1 MTCPSC
7 SAENRAGR
15 KFCVEC
21 GAALALKCP
30 ACGSPHEA
38 GEKFCGECGGAL
50 IARPAPVPSPA
61 DAPSRRAHA
70 TDRAEARKVVT
81 IIFADLI
88 GSTSLHERLDA
99 ESVTRLM
106 DHYYRAMRG
115 AVETHDGTVVKL
127 MGDGVMAAFGVP
139 RVAEDDAIRA
149 VRAGVAMQDTFRE
162 LARNEFAAVG
172 DIGLRVGINTGEVV
186 VSADNT
192 DVVGDPVNVA
202 ARLQTEAHDGEVVIG
217 ESTRRLVAALVT
229 LAPLGSFAL
238 KGRSEAM
245 RAYRVESL
253 ERPVGTATAAFV
265 GRDDELGRIAAVY
278 DAALAT
284 PAARLAVLL
293 GSPGLGKSRMIEEFA
308 RRLGDVATVLT
319 AQCDAAGGA
328 TFAPLAEAL
337 RELLS
342 AHRDQVPL
350 LTKEGSGEVGQ
361 PARQPPPSPLLS
373 KDGEGQQPQ
382 RSDPPVTS
390 GNAPGG
396 GGAAENLRA
405 AIEAAVP
412 GIDTERTRIVAGITA
427 LLAGSPASPEETFFV
442 IRRFLAAL
450 ASAQPVVLVIDDLQ
464 WAEPLLLDLVEHL
477 VQWGSG
483 VPLLVLVGARPE
495 LRDLRSSLVTPGGLV
510 ADVLTLAGLDAGA
523 AMRLAANV
531 IGAADLPAAVAAK
544 VLATSEG
551 NPLFV
556 GELVRMLVQEGG
568 LTKDGDRWIPGVA
581 LAALEMP
588 PTIQALLAARLERLR
603 PEERSVLERAA
614 VVGRQFSRSAVAEL
628 LPRDVVDLDAR
639 LEALRRGEL
648 IERDTGWFLG
658 EPGLRFHHLL
668 IRDAA
673 YRRLL
678 KGTRAELHARF
689 ADWVTAHAGDAVDH
703 DETIGWHLEQAHQL
717 LHELGP
723 LDAAGRA
730 LGERAARHLAA
741 AGRRALARDDLPVAA
756 DLLGRA
762 VDRLDVDDAARADLA
777 LDWCEAL
784 LSAGDVGPAAKAID
798 ELGRFIGDSDAEQIL
813 APSPTHPLSVG
824 EGGGEGTSGGGAGA
838 AHTSNTLTLL
848 SPALNRRA
856 GEDSM
861 RLRAWHTCFKGQ
873 LTVLTAPQG
882 LQAAADAV
890 AGAAEELAKLGDAAG
905 EAKAHSV
912 HATALAR
919 LGKVGACEAALDQAL
934 AAARRGGDR
943 RRANAVLA
951 GAPLAAL
958 WGPSPVTRASG
969 RCLDVVR
976 VLRITQ
982 GAPAVE
988 SVALSCQGVL
998 EALRGRTE
1006 AARRM
1011 LASSRKMVEDLGIAP
1026 RLFEAD
1032 AFAGR
1037 IAAMDGDA
1045 AGAERLLRS
1054 AYEGLRELG
1063 LGIDAARAGAL
1074 LARTLLA
1081 QDRVAE
1087 AESLS
1092 HESERLAGD
1101 DLQAA
1106 IAWRG
1111 VRAEALAKRGEH
1123 AEAVELARAAV
1134 AIAST
1139 TDALLDHAD
1148 ACMAL
1153 AAALRAAGRGTEA
1166 DAEERRAIELWE
1178 AKGATLLA
1186 ERVRSDRERAAPTVP
1201 AAAPIATTTAVRRRV
1216 RPNAAT
1222 AMQNRFDAA
1231 LAARDFDAIATHFR
1245 EDHQEID
1252 HPTGSTYG
1260 RDACIAS
1267 LQRLFRSR
1275 DPRYEVEPLATVGK
1289 FLLLVRRRSSA
1300 SGAASGPYD
1309 VGAYENEAIQLF
1321 EVDESGLCAR
1331 AEVFAADRLGNA
1343 IARLYERYA
1352 ELLPDG
1358 PERERATATA
1368 RSFGVPLTAPG
1379 DIDGYATV
1387 IAPDFE
1393 SVDHRHLS
1401 TWSMR
1406 GGGAFLAHNR
1416 ALHEVAADVVIGT
1429 HDVLALGPNALL
1441 TQRLHSGTERLG
1453 GGAYERPFL
1462 VLFATD
1468 SDGRLAR
1475 AEWFDADREAAALA
1489 RFEALVGAEAPPPVR
1504 RRVRA
1509 NAATRQ
1515 LEREWAA
1522 IEARDVDAL
1531 TAVNS
1536 GQMEVIHHPTGSTY
1550 GAPGIVAMH
1559 RGLWRAKNLELGQE
1573 VLATLGDSLALVWR
1587 SYSHD
1592 GVEAK
1597 FGSVGP
1603 VEVEIVGVFEID
1615 ERTQAKR
1622 SEIFAGDH
1630 LGEAITRLYQR
1641 YAELLPEGPE
1651 RARAA
1656 ATTRS
1661 VRVVAPGGFDLDG
1674 YTEVF
1679 RSDIAIV
1686 DHRVLG
1692 WGSSIEPQILFRG
1705 MAAAREV
1712 GDQLMSRPQDVLA
1725 LTHDAL
1731 LLRWLASGVGR
1742 ESGGAFEWAFLRLF
1756 IFDPDGRVA
1765 RYELF
1770 GADREAEALARFE
1783 ELVAGAE
1790 PKCPV
1795 RRRLRPNA
1803 ANAAVAR
1810 FSAAFAA
1817 RDTAAVEA
1825 MHGDRVEGTDHRWH
1839 TTYGRDGVLKSLRG
1853 LMKPQAA
1860 ELRFEP
1866 IATLGERLSLDRY
1879 FYTSQGGTAGLFDI
1893 GENASEYVRLVEVD
1907 PFGLIQRVEIF
1918 AIDRLD
1924 AAVARLYQRYAE
1936 LLPEGPERERAA
1948 ATARSVAVWCSP
1960 PDADRLAIAM
1970 SPSVENADHRS
1981 LGTWSARGPE
1991 DYLEH
1996 WRVQAELAAGWALR
2010 DDAVL
2015 ALEPNAFLVRRVYFG
2030 TVRSTGG
2037 AFENLLLALLVF
2049 GNDGLV
2055 TRTEVWEPDCEAE
2068 ALARFDELSETSEH
2082 LAFPL
2087 LSKEGARGRLL
2098 TRHFE
2103 TAPDPFLVRRGT
2115 PSEPFANAASRT
2127 DSELF
2132 RCFNGRDW
2140 EGVLACVAP
2149 VMVFDE
2155 RRRLVRNTCGRDVWL
2170 EQFRFLFDVPKSR
2183 FTSRLRA
2190 TRGERLALN
2199 FHRFEGEV
2207 AEGGGPLA
2215 MEDHLALHEVDADGR
2230 IVGLVLFDLE
2240 DEEAAHAEL
2249 DARFEAGEAS
2259 AYPRVTGA
2267 LATNRLMQA
2276 RDWRAYAARLAPG
2289 FVYRDH
2295 RRLGWGDAGHDSE
2308 TLIRIQQSAVDLSPD
2323 ARYRA
2328 DHVRLS
2334 ARGILRQATLLGTR
2348 DGGAFENPMFIVAEV
2363 DEQGRVASND
2373 TYDIEDRDGAL
2384 ARLAELADS
2393 EADPAPDP
2401 FENAAARAERTL
2413 MRCFHA
2419 RDWVGVEACAAADL
2433 VFDDRQP
2440 LRRLTADKREWR
2452 TMLRF
2457 LFDVPARRFDTRLL
2471 ATRGERLSLHAN
2483 RFEGEVADGGG
2494 PLALDDHLA
2503 LYEVDGDARIVAVV
2517 LFAEDDEIAAHA
2529 ELDARFEAGEACA
2542 YPRLTGALATN
2553 RFIHARDWR
2562 AYAARLAPGF
2572 VYRDHR
2578 RLGWGDAGH
2587 DSETLIR
2594 IQQSAVD
2601 LSPDARYRADHVRLS
2616 ARGILRQVTLLGTRD
2631 GGAFE
2636 TPMFMI
2642 AEVDEQGRAARN
2654 DTYDIADRDGALTR
2668 FAELGAPTSAEPHFE
2683 NAASRAWREV
2693 IAAWRGR
2700 DLERFAALQP
2710 GLLRYRDHRRLFQ
2723 LDLDREGF
2731 LEFTRPLLTMRS
2743 ASAELELLATRGE
2756 RLALMRF
2763 TLEMEDE
2770 VVGPSA
2776 IDSLLLIE
2784 TDERGAIT
2792 AYDRYEVDDQEAARA
2807 EIQARWETGEG
2818 AAHTHAAAWNAGFDA
2833 AVDRRDW
2840 VAAASFFAPAFVGND
2855 ERLAGWGTLH
2865 GPAGFLVAA
2874 KTMVE
2879 LAPDVQ
2885 TRTQH
2890 LRTSSRALLQDK
2902 VWFGTR
2908 DGGAFESPFV
2918 GVIELDGDGRALR
2931 MDLYDPHHLDRAR
2944 ARFDEIRDREA
2955 PAPSAASTASNAATA
2970 AIERMWGFD
2979 VGDPDVALE
2988 AFDAARAFFAPDFV
3002 WEDRRPMMGLSGDLD
3017 LMIASMRERVAS
3029 GARLERR
3036 TIVGTAGD
3044 HVAIARVLWG
3054 GGPPE
3059 GRFEV
3064 EFLVVH
3070 EVNEAGL
3077 HTAIVFFAPDDTR
3090 AAQREAWT
3098 RWAAIDPAAAPWV
3111 ELVNEFTDAWNG
3123 HDRARV
3129 RACLADDFV
3138 LEDHRHAGLG
3148 RIEGAEAYVDS
3159 VVVLWDLA
3167 PDQRVMVGWS
3177 WPVVERHGIV
3187 LTGRREGTLAEGG
3200 AFANDYVMLRFATGG
3215 RFTRWEHFEIAALD
3229 AALARFEELR
3239 PDPLRIPPN
3248 AATRA
3253 YDRWYEAV
3261 KAGNWDALDALY
3273 GASYVFDDRRRLFRE
3288 THGRE
3293 GGVIN
3298 TRFLFE
3304 GGWRP
3309 VRTLMATA
3317 GERLALQRI
3326 VWTTSEAGAVSE
3338 IEVLE
3343 LSELDGE
3350 GRFVR
3355 VVLFDPDACA
3365 AASAELFE
3373 RYVGSGA
3380 GASHEAFDL
3389 MRAWNTHD
3397 LARMR
3402 ALLPDD
3408 FYLDDHRRTGVGR
3421 LDGADAYLASIAAM
3435 YQLSHDLRTET
3446 LYIVSVAAHGVVWVA
3461 RWSGTNAEGGEFDA
3475 VYVCVGLQ
3483 RDGRPTG
3490 LEIFEIDALDAALA
3504 RFEECHPARGQ
3515 DNE

>member
-1 MTCPSC
+1 MS
-7 SAENRAGR
+7 
-15 KFCVEC
+15 F
-21 GAALALKCP
+21 
-30 ACGSPHEA
+30 
-38 GEKFCGECGGAL
+38 
-50 IARPAPVPSPA
+50 IARLQRAREILEQQGRLSTRALERELEIGGDELDELIEELVDVQQVARREGKILVWAGPSAAKPPAAARERAAHGTSPTPRA
-61 DAPSRRAHA
+61 DA
-70 TDRAEARKVVT
+70 DRADARKVVT
-81 IIFADLI
+81 LIFADLI
-88 GSTSLHERLDA
+88 GSTSLHERLDP
-99 ESVTRLM
+99 ESVTRFM
-106 DHYYRAMRG
+106 ESYYGAMRS
-115 AVETHDGTVVKL
+115 AVDAHSGTVVKL
-127 MGDGVMAAFGVP
+127 LGDGVMVAFGVP

-149 VRAGVAMQDTFRE
+149 VRAGIAMQHAFRE
-162 LARNEFAAVG
+162 LARNEATTVG
-172 DIGLRVGINTGEVV
+172 DIGLRVGINTGEVI

-202 ARLQTEAHDGEVVIG
+202 ARLQQEAHDGEVVIG

-238 KGRSEAM
+238 KGRWEAM
-245 RAYRVESL
+245 KAYRVVSL
-253 ERPVGTATAAFV
+253 EPPAGAIAAAFV
-265 GRDDELGRIAAVY
+265 GRDAEIARLTAVY
-278 DAALAT
+278 DAAANT
-284 PAARLAVLL
+284 PAARVAVLL
-293 GSPGLGKSRMIEEFA
+293 GSPGLGKSRLIEEFI
-308 RRLGDVATVLT
+308 RRQGESVSVLT
-319 AQCDAAGGA
+319 AHCDAAGGA
-328 TFAPLAEAL
+328 TFAPLAAAL

-350 LTKEGSGEVGQ
+350 LAKEGSGEVGQ
-361 PARQPPPSPLLS
+361 LAKQPPPSPLLG
-373 KDGEGQQPQ
+373 KEGEE
-382 RSDPPVTS
+382 STS
-390 GNAPGG
+390 
-396 GGAAENLRA
+396 LRA
-405 AIEAAVP
+405 ALEAAVP
-412 GIDTERTRIVAGITA
+412 AADADRTRIVAGITA

-450 ASAQPVVLVIDDLQ
+450 TLVKPVVLVIDDLQ

-477 VQWGSG
+477 VQWGNG
-483 VPLLVLVGARPE
+483 LPLLVLVGARPE

-510 ADVLTLAGLDAGA
+510 ADVLTLSGLDAGA

-531 IGAADLPAAVAAK
+531 IGAEDLPAAVAAK

-556 GELVRMLVQEGG
+556 GELVRMLVQEGA
-568 LTKDGDRWIPGVA
+568 LTKEGDRWIPGVA
-581 LAALEMP
+581 LATLEMP
-588 PTIQALLAARLERLR
+588 PTIHALLAARIERLR

-639 LEALRRGEL
+639 LEALRRSEL

-689 ADWVTAHAGDAVDH
+689 ADWVTARAGDAGDH

-717 LHELGP
+717 LRELGA
-723 LDAAGRA
+723 LDAAGRV
-730 LGERAARHLAA
+730 LGERAAQHLAA

-784 LSAGDVGPAAKAID
+784 LSAGDVGSAAAAIE
-798 ELGRFIGDSDAEQIL
+798 ELGRFIGDPTPSGSLPLKEGGQEGFADESSDEIPL
-813 APSPTHPLSVG
+813 DSPFSKG
-824 EGGGEGTSGGGAGA
+824 EG
-838 AHTSNTLTLL
+838 
-848 SPALNRRA
+848 
-856 GEDSM
+856 D
-861 RLRAWHTCFKGQ
+861 RLRAWHTCFKSQ

-882 LQAAADAV
+882 LQAAADVV

-1011 LASSRKMVEDLGIAP
+1011 LASSRKMVEDLGIAH

-1037 IAAMDGDA
+1037 IAAMEGDTA
-1045 AGAERLLRS
+1045 AAERLLRG
-1054 AYEGLRELG
+1054 AYEGLRDLG

-1074 LARTLLA
+1074 LARVLLV
-1081 QDRVAE
+1081 QDRIAE

-1148 ACMAL
+1148 ARMAL

-1166 DAEERRAIELWE
+1166 DAEERRTIELWE
-1178 AKGATLLA
+1178 AKGATLLV
-1186 ERVRSDRERAAPTVP
+1186 ERVRSDRERVAPIVP
-1201 AAAPIATTTAVRRRV
+1201 AAVPIATPAAVRRRV

-1231 LAARDFDAIATHFR
+1231 LAARDFDAVAAQFR

-1275 DPRYEVEPLATVGK
+1275 DPRYEVEPLATVGE

-1321 EVDESGLCAR
+1321 EVDESGLCCR
-1331 AEVFAADRLGNA
+1331 AEVFAADRLANA

-1358 PERERATATA
+1358 PERERAAATA
-1368 RSFGVPLTAPG
+1368 RSFGVMLTAPG
-1379 DIDGYATV
+1379 DIDRMATV

-1406 GGGAFLAHNR
+1406 GGGVFLEHLR
-1416 ALHEVAADVVIGT
+1416 ALREVAADVVISAR
-1429 HDVLALGPNALL
+1429 DVLALGPKALL
-1441 TQRLHSGTERLG
+1441 TQRLHSGTERVG
-1453 GGAYERPFL
+1453 GGSYERPFL
-1462 VLFATD
+1462 VLFITQA
-1468 SDGRLAR
+1468 DGRLSR
-1475 AEWFDADREAAALA
+1475 AEWFDTDREAEALA
-1489 RFEALVGAEAPPPVR
+1489 RFEAHADMGSLPLEKGGQEGCVDESSGQIPLAPPFSKGEVVR

-1515 LEREWAA
+1515 LERGWAA
-1522 IEARDVDAL
+1522 IEARDIDAVSAL
-1531 TAVNS
+1531 SS
-1536 GQMEVIHHPTGSTY
+1536 GVEVIHHPTGTTY
-1550 GAPGIVAMH
+1550 GAAGIVAMH
-1559 RGLWRAKNLELGQE
+1559 RGLWRGTNLKMKQDI
-1573 VLATLGDSLALVWR
+1573 LATLGDSLALMR
-1587 SYSHD
+1587 RTAAHD

-1597 FGSVGP
+1597 FGSIGP
-1603 VEVEIVGVFEID
+1603 VEVEHVGVFEVD
-1615 ERTQAKR
+1615 ERNHAMR
-1622 SEIFAGDH
+1622 SEIFAADH

-1641 YAELLPEGPE
+1641 YAELLPDGPE

-1656 ATTRS
+1656 ATTGS
-1661 VRVVAPGGFDLDG
+1661 VRVVAPGGFDLARGFDLDG

-1679 RSDIAIV
+1679 RSDVAIV

-1692 WGSSIEPQILFRG
+1692 WGSSIGPQILFRG

-1783 ELVAGAE
+1783 ELAGGE
-1790 PKCPV
+1790 RQPFVPSSG
-1795 RRRLRPNA
+1795 LR
-1803 ANAAVAR
+1803 ANAQ
-1810 FSAAFAA
+1810 SL
-1817 RDTAAVEA
+1817 DTAPKDGAYSGRTDMV
-1825 MHGDRVEGTDHRWH
+1825 GPRIEG
-1839 TTYGRDGVLKSLRG
+1839 
-1853 LMKPQAA
+1853 
-1860 ELRFEP
+1860 
-1866 IATLGERLSLDRY
+1866 
-1879 FYTSQGGTAGLFDI
+1879 
-1893 GENASEYVRLVEVD
+1893 
-1907 PFGLIQRVEIF
+1907 
-1918 AIDRLD
+1918 
-1924 AAVARLYQRYAE
+1924 
-1936 LLPEGPERERAA
+1936 
-1948 ATARSVAVWCSP
+1948 
-1960 PDADRLAIAM
+1960 
-1970 SPSVENADHRS
+1970 
-1981 LGTWSARGPE
+1981 
-1991 DYLEH
+1991 
-1996 WRVQAELAAGWALR
+1996 
-2010 DDAVL
+2010 
-2015 ALEPNAFLVRRVYFG
+2015 
-2030 TVRSTGG
+2030 
-2037 AFENLLLALLVF
+2037 
-2049 GNDGLV
+2049 
-2055 TRTEVWEPDCEAE
+2055 
-2068 ALARFDELSETSEH
+2068 
-2082 LAFPL
+2082 
-2087 LSKEGARGRLL
+2087 
-2098 TRHFE
+2098 
-2103 TAPDPFLVRRGT
+2103 
-2115 PSEPFANAASRT
+2115 FANAASRT

-2155 RRRLVRNTCGRDVWL
+2155 RRRLVRNTCDRDVWL
-2170 EQFRFLFDVPKSR
+2170 EQFRFLFDVPNSR

-2199 FHRFEGEV
+2199 FHRFEGDV

-2215 MEDHLALHEVDADGR
+2215 MEDHFALHEVDADGR

-2240 DEEAAHAEL
+2240 DEDAAHAEL

-2259 AYPRVTGA
+2259 AYPRLTGA
-2267 LATNRLMQA
+2267 LATNRFLQV
-2276 RDWRAYAARLAPG
+2276 RDWPAYAARLAPG

-2308 TLIRIQQSAVDLSPD
+2308 SLIRIQQSAFDLSPD

-2328 DHVRLS
+2328 DHIRLS
-2334 ARGILRQATLLGTR
+2334 ARGILRQTTLLGTR
-2348 DGGAFENPMFIVAEV
+2348 DGGAFETPFFIVAEV

-2384 ARLAELADS
+2384 ARLAELVDS

-2413 MRCFHA
+2413 MRCFNA
-2419 RDWVGVEACAAADL
+2419 RDWAGVEACAAPDL

-2440 LRRLTADKREWR
+2440 LRRLTADKQEWR

-2457 LFDVPARRFDTRLL
+2457 LFDVPARRFETRLL

-2483 RFEGEVADGGG
+2483 GFEGEVADGGG

-2503 LYEVDGDARIVAVV
+2503 LYEVDGGGRIVAVV
-2517 LFAEDDEIAAHA
+2517 LFDTGDEVAAHA
-2529 ELDARFEAGEACA
+2529 ELDARFEAGVGAA
-2542 YPRLTGALATN
+2542 VAWHPRHRRA
-2553 RFIHARDWR
+2553 IEARDWQ
-2562 AYAARLAPGF
+2562 AFAAATAPDF
-2572 VYRDHR
+2572 AFRDHR
-2578 RLGWGDAGH
+2578 LLGWGTSVRDVA
-2587 DSETLIR
+2587 TFVR
-2594 IQQSAVD
+2594 VMQSAFD
-2601 LSPDARYRADHVRLS
+2601 LAPDARYRDDHVRLCK
-2616 ARGILRQVTLLGTRD
+2616 RGHLAQATLLGTRE

-2636 TPMFMI
+2636 IPMLRVC
-2642 AEVDEQGRAARN
+2642 EVDESGRIRGF
-2654 DTYDIADRDGALTR
+2654 DTYDIEHLDRARARFAVLAGPDPQPFVPSSGLPTHSPSLSPSLATAPKDGAYSGRTGIVGPR
-2668 FAELGAPTSAEPHFE
+2668 IEGFE

-2693 IAAWRGR
+2693 IAVWRQR
-2700 DLERFAALQP
+2700 DVERFAALHP
-2710 GLLRYRDHRRLFQ
+2710 TALRYRDHRRLVQ
-2723 LDLDREGF
+2723 LDLDRDEF
-2731 LEFTRPLLTMRS
+2731 LAFTRPLLEMRS
-2743 ASAELELLATRGE
+2743 NSAALDLLATRGE
-2756 RLALMRF
+2756 RLALMRS
-2763 TLEMEDE
+2763 TLEMADDS
-2770 VVGPSA
+2770 VGPSA

-2784 TDERGAIT
+2784 TDERGAIA
-2792 AYDRYEVDDQEAARA
+2792 AYDRYEIDDQDAARA
-2807 EIQARWETGEG
+2807 EIQARWEAGEG
-2818 AAHTHAAAWNAGFDA
+2818 AAHAPAAAWNAGFDA

-2840 VAAASFFAPAFVGND
+2840 ETAATFFAPAFIAYD
-2855 ERLAGWGTLH
+2855 HRLVSWGTLH
-2865 GPAGFLVAA
+2865 GPAGFLVAVQA
-2874 KTMVE
+2874 LVE
-2879 LAPDVQ
+2879 LAPDVRV
-2885 TRTQH
+2885 RTQH

-2902 VWFGTR
+2902 VWSGTR
-2908 DGGAFESPFV
+2908 DGGAFENPFL
-2918 GVIELDGDGRALR
+2918 GVIELDSSGWAIRVDV
-2931 MDLYDPHHLDRAR
+2931 YDPHHLERAL
-2944 ARFDEIRDREA
+2944 ARSAEIGAEPNPPAPFPAREGGSQSLPSLLALARDRGRG
-2955 PAPSAASTASNAATA
+2955 PLAAIAKPNAATLGMDRWQATFEAALATGDWDAMRAICAPGFVFDDRRRLALIGGDREFMISSAQARVASGARPDFGFLGTAGERVAVQRVLWSGGPSNGRFEIEYLGVFEVDDVGQLTAMILFDTDDARAAQREAWTRWA
-2970 AIERMWGFD
+2970 AIDPVAAPWVELLTEITDAWNSHDRPRLRACYPDDFVVEDHRHAGLGRIEGAEAYLDSNVVLWELAPEQRLEIGWFWPAVDRHGFVVTIRREGTVPDGGPFESEYLLLGLARNGRFTRAAFFETDALNAALARFEDLGAKERRDPRAAIAQPNLATASMERGWAAFD
-2979 VGDPDVALE
+2979 VLDPDATQGVA
-2988 AFDAARAFFAPDFV
+2988 DAVRGQFTPDFV
-3002 WEDRRPMMGLSGDLD
+3002 WEDRRPIVGLSGGLD
-3017 LMIASMRERVAS
+3017 LMIASARERIAS
-3029 GARLERR
+3029 GARHERR

-3044 HVAIARVLWG
+3044 RVAIARVLWA
-3054 GGPPE
+3054 GGPPD

-3077 HTAIVFFAPDDTR
+3077 SSAIIFFDVDHED
-3090 AAQREAWT
+3090 AAKREAWA
-3098 RWAAIDPAAAPWV
+3098 RWAALDPVAAPWV
-3111 ELVNEFTDAWNG
+3111 ELVNEFTEAWNG

-3129 RACLADDFV
+3129 RACIADDFV

-3159 VVVLWDLA
+3159 IVVLWDLA
-3167 PDQRVMVGWS
+3167 PDQRLMFGWS

-3187 LTGRREGTLAEGG
+3187 ATMRRQGTVPDGGPFEAEHLALGL
-3200 AFANDYVMLRFATGG
+3200 ARNG
-3215 RFTRWEHFEIAALD
+3215 RFTRVEFFEIDALD
-3229 AALARFEELR
+3229 TALARFEELR

-3253 YDRWYEAV
+3253 RAQWARAVGARDWEAV
-3261 KAGNWDALDALY
+3261 RDLVRADFVFEDRGKRALVTGN
-3273 GASYVFDDRRRLFRE
+3273 VE
-3288 THGRE
+3288 TW
-3293 GGVIN
+3293 I
-3298 TRFLFE
+3298 
-3304 GGWRP
+3304 
-3309 VRTLMATA
+3309 
-3317 GERLALQRI
+3317 
-3326 VWTTSEAGAVSE
+3326 
-3338 IEVLE
+3338 
-3343 LSELDGE
+3343 
-3350 GRFVR
+3350 
-3355 VVLFDPDACA
+3355 
-3365 AASAELFE
+3365 ASAEF
-3373 RYVGSGA
+3373 
-3380 GASHEAFDL
+3380 
-3389 MRAWNTHD
+3389 TTT
-3397 LARMR
+3397 
-3402 ALLPDD
+3402 LPGIRIKTP
-3408 FYLDDHRRTGVGR
+3408 L
-3421 LDGADAYLASIAAM
+3421 I
-3435 YQLSHDLRTET
+3435 
-3446 LYIVSVAAHGVVWVA
+3446 
-3461 RWSGTNAEGGEFDA
+3461 GTFG
-3475 VYVCVGLQ
+3475 
-3483 RDGRPTG
+3483 
-3490 LEIFEIDALDAALA
+3490 
-3504 RFEECHPARGQ
+3504 
-3515 DNE
+3515 